1 MSLNE
6 VRVCKKAFCSL
17 FGVGKFVVE
26 RICYNLNNN
35 IPSPTDGRGKHLSR
49 PNRISDPI
57 LFQINT
63 HIQSIPKYISH
74 YSRHNNNEKRYLAA
88 DLNINKLYHMYLEK
102 YETELYIKLK
112 NGEKIKPIVKY
123 PFFAKHF
130 NENFNLSFGSPKSDT
145 CQTCDKLQNLISS
158 EEDIEIKSTLVSEKE
173 AHLMKAELFYTD
185 LRELSKNARKN
196 TDIEVLSFDFQQN
209 MPLPHIPCGDVFYK
223 RQLWCSNFC
232 VYSAKT
238 RFAHFFMYDESSVK
252 KGQNEVISFL
262 HYYFRNIL
270 DKNIKTLYL
279 FADNCSSQNKNNA
292 LLQYIYSIVQTNTFG
307 FKTVVQRYPE
317 PGHSFL
323 PCDRCF
329 GLIEQKKRKI
339 ERVFIPET
347 YKNMVQETC
356 ADKFHVIDVVPD
368 NNMLYNF

>member
-1 MSLNE
+1 
-6 VRVCKKAFCSL
+6 
-17 FGVGKFVVE
+17 
-26 RICYNLNNN
+26 
-35 IPSPTDGRGKHLSR
+35 
-49 PNRISDPI
+49 
-57 LFQINT
+57 
-63 HIQSIPKYISH
+63 
-74 YSRHNNNEKRYLAA
+74 
-88 DLNINKLYHMYLEK
+88 
-102 YETELYIKLK
+102 
-112 NGEKIKPIVKY
+112 
-123 PFFAKHF
+123 
-130 NENFNLSFGSPKSDT
+130 
-145 CQTCDKLQNLISS
+145 
-158 EEDIEIKSTLVSEKE
+158 
-173 AHLMKAELFYTD
+173 MKAELFYTD
-185 LRELSKNARKN
+185 LRELSKIARAN

-223 RQLWCSNFC
+223 RQLWCYNFC

-238 RFAHFFMYDESSVK
+238 RFAHFFMYDECSAK

-270 DKNIKTLYL
+270 DKHIKTLYL

-292 LLQYIYSIVQTNTFG
+292 LVQYIYSIVQTNTFG

-317 PGHSFL
+317 LGHSFL

-347 YKNMVQETC
+347 YKNMVKETC

-368 NNMLYNF
+368 NMLYNFSEYLKPFFKKNFISSTKTKFTLMLYRTMEYNENGLFCSVIANTNTREKFIIHKSNLQNIFTVEHQQLPSLYQSSIKIKAAKLQDVRALAAKYVPPEYLWFYEQLESLSTNNNESDEEI